1 MQLTNLLVL
10 AVGASA
16 AATGVSR
23 RGDAKKCLCKSDV
36 DVLVG
41 KYKSILNAWKPEYA
55 DYIANEGFY
64 DFSQS
69 INTIAGLPDG
79 FAIFPNKT
87 AFVGYEST
95 TPDNIPLTVEKVG
108 PWNCN
113 QIALIW
119 NAKFAKAP
127 VDPNNVRGI
136 TILGA
141 KYEDAVW
148 KIGSIDVEFDS
159 IKYNKNLGGSTT
171 PPPPAPTKN

>member
-10 AVGASA
+10 AAGASA
-16 AATGVSR
+16 AVTGVAKR
-23 RGDAKKCLCKSDV
+23 EAKKCLCKSDV
-36 DVLVG
+36 DTVVG
-41 KYKSILNAWKPEYA
+41 YYKDILNAWKPEYA

-69 INTIAGLPDG
+69 INTIAGLDG
-79 FAIFPNKT
+79 GFPIFPNKT

-95 TPDNIPLTVEKVG
+95 TPDNIPLTIERVG

-113 QIALIW
+113 EIALIW

-127 VDPNNVRGI
+127 VDPSNVRGV

-141 KYEDAVW
+141 KFEDSKW

-171 PPPPAPTKN
+171 LATPPPKSS

>member
-1 MQLTNLLVL
+1 MQLLNLLVL
-10 AVGASA
+10 AASASA
-16 AATGVSR
+16 AVTGVAKR
-23 RGDAKKCLCKSDV
+23 EAKKCLCKSDV
-36 DVLVG
+36 DTLVG
-41 KYKSILNAWKPEYA
+41 YYKDILNEWKPEYA
-55 DYIANEGFY
+55 DYIADEGFY

-79 FAIFPNKT
+79 FPIFPNKT
-87 AFVGYEST
+87 AFVGYQST
-95 TPDNIPLTVEKVG
+95 TPDLIPLTIERVG

-113 QIALIW
+113 EIAFIW

-141 KYEDAVW
+141 KYEDKAW

-171 PPPPAPTKN
+171 PPPPRPE